1 MPRAG
6 CGGQP
11 VRFWQVTERDP
22 KKFDP
27 ARAHVLDAP
36 EREAYLP
43 TPELI
48 ELLELDAVE
57 HVVDYGAGTGT
68 LAVAVA
74 EELGERGRVVAIDES
89 REMFERLS
97 QRVSGVAGVEALL
110 IAENRVP
117 LDDGWAQRIVALNL
131 LHEIRGETALA
142 EMRRLLAPGG
152 YVLVI
157 DWERGRDREFGPPD
171 ELLYSREEAEA
182 ELRGAGL
189 RADPV
194 NAALPYHFAVKGRA

>member
-1 MPRAG
+1 MA
-6 CGGQP
+6 
-11 VRFWQVTERDP
+11 ERDP

-43 TPELI
+43 TAELMR
-48 ELLELDAVE
+48 LLELDEVE
-57 HVVDYGAGTGT
+57 RVIDYGAGTGRFAT
-68 LAVAVA
+68 AIAHELRAGASVVAV
-74 EELGERGRVVAIDES
+74 DENE
-89 REMFERLS
+89 EMFERLS
-97 QRVSGVAGVEALL
+97 ANAAGAERVEAML
-110 IAENRVP
+110 IEANRVP

-131 LHEIRGETALA
+131 LHEVRGETALA

-152 YVLVI
+152 FVLVV
-157 DWERGRDREFGPPD
+157 DWERGRDRDFGPPD
-171 ELLYSREEAEA
+171 DVLYSRGEAEA

-194 NAALPYHFAVKGRA
+194 NAALPYHFAIKARA

>member
-1 MPRAG
+1 MA
-6 CGGQP
+6 
-11 VRFWQVTERDP
+11 ERDP

-43 TPELI
+43 TAELVR
-48 ELLELDAVE
+48 LLELDEVE
-57 HVVDYGAGTGT
+57 RVIDYGAGTGRFAT
-68 LAVAVA
+68 AIAHELGAGGSVVAV
-74 EELGERGRVVAIDES
+74 DENE
-89 REMFERLS
+89 EMFERLS
-97 QRVSGVAGVEALL
+97 ANAAGAERVEAML
-110 IAENRVP
+110 IEGNRVP

-131 LHEIRGETALA
+131 LHEVRGETALA

-152 YVLVI
+152 FVLVV
-157 DWERGRDREFGPPD
+157 DWERGRDRDFGPPD
-171 ELLYSREEAEA
+171 DVLYSRGEAEA

-194 NAALPYHFAVKGRA
+194 NAALPYHFAIKARA

>member
-1 MPRAG
+1 MAG
-6 CGGQP
+6 QDP
-11 VRFWQVTERDP
+11 YASRQVNARDP

-27 ARAHVLDAP
+27 ARAHVLDAA

-43 TPELI
+43 TAELI
-48 ELLELDAVE
+48 ELLDLDAVE
-57 HVVDYGAGTGT
+57 HVVDYGAGTGS
-68 LAVAVA
+68 LALAVA

-131 LHEIRGETALA
+131 MHEIRGETALA

-152 YVLVI
+152 YVLVV

>member
-1 MPRAG
+1 MA
-6 CGGQP
+6 
-11 VRFWQVTERDP
+11 ERDP

-43 TPELI
+43 TAELVR
-48 ELLELDAVE
+48 LLELDEVE
-57 HVVDYGAGTGT
+57 RVIDYGAGTGRFAT
-68 LAVAVA
+68 AIAHELGAGGSVVAV
-74 EELGERGRVVAIDES
+74 DENE
-89 REMFERLS
+89 EMFERLS
-97 QRVSGVAGVEALL
+97 ANAAGAERVEAML
-110 IAENRVP
+110 IEANRVP

-131 LHEIRGETALA
+131 LHEVRGETALA

-152 YVLVI
+152 FVLVV
-157 DWERGRDREFGPPD
+157 DWERGRDRDFGPPD
-171 ELLYSREEAEA
+171 DVLYSRGEAEA

-194 NAALPYHFAVKGRA
+194 NAALPYHFAIKARA